1 MIAAP
6 HSNTAVEAAEQ
17 VAEQLAAYGDKLLGL
32 IPAERIRKV
41 EFARP
46 DAALIEGF
54 RQLRDLTSTVADILD
69 ELGFDTAIPASELP
83 PLQAG
88 QRMVGP
94 AVTVRHAPARVS
106 SGYNIAKGHKPPQL
120 GGRDQVSLCKR
131 GDVMVIEARGIRDAS
146 NFGGLMATSV
156 KEAGIEG
163 LLIDGCVRDVANMRA
178 LKLNVWARGITPRTG
193 KHRIELVEI
202 NGPVDIAGVQVRP
215 GDLLLGDCDGVIVVP
230 LEVAATVLERAQAA
244 TAREEKLVAAL
255 EQGASPQETARIL
268 PPEKW

>member
-1 MIAAP
+1 MSAAT
-6 HSNTAVEAAEQ
+6 SRATQGQ
-17 VAEQLAAYGDKLLGL
+17 VAEQLAAYGDSLLGL
-32 IPAERIRKV
+32 IPADRIRQV
-41 EFARP
+41 GFERP
-46 DAALIEGF
+46 APALIDGF
-54 RQLRDLTSTVADILD
+54 RKLRDLTSTVADILD
-69 ELGFDTAIPASELP
+69 EMGYDTAIPASELP

-94 AVTVRHAPARVS
+94 AVTVRHAPARLS
-106 SGYNIAKGHKPPQL
+106 SGYNIAKGNRPPQL
-120 GGRDQVSLCKR
+120 GGRDQVALCQR

-163 LLIDGCVRDVANMRA
+163 LVIDGCVRDVANMRA
-178 LKLNVWARGITPRTG
+178 MHLAVWARGITPRTG
-193 KHRIELVEI
+193 KHRIELVEF

-230 LEVAATVLERAQAA
+230 LEVAAAVLERAQAA
-244 TAREEKLVAAL
+244 TVREEKLVAAL

>member
-1 MIAAP
+1 MNTTPTNAA
-6 HSNTAVEAAEQ
+6 SAGANVRAELD
-17 VAEQLAAYGDKLLGL
+17 AFGDRWLGL
-32 IPAERIRKV
+32 IPAERIRRV
-41 EFARP
+41 HFERP
-46 DAALIEGF
+46 PAALIEGF

-69 ELGFDTAIPASELP
+69 ELGYDTAIPASELP
-83 PLQAG
+83 PLQPG

-94 AVTVRHAPARVS
+94 AMTVRHAPARLS
-106 SGYNIAKGHKPPQL
+106 SGFNIAKGQKPPQL
-120 GGRDQVSLCKR
+120 GGRDQVTLCQR
-131 GDVMVIEARGIRDAS
+131 GDVMVIEARGIPHAS

-156 KEAGIEG
+156 KEAGIDG
-163 LLIDGCVRDVANMRA
+163 LLIDGWVRDVANMRA
-178 LKLNVWARGITPRTG
+178 MGLQVWARGATPRTG

-215 GDLLLGDCDGVIVVP
+215 GDLVLGDCDGVIIVP
-230 LEVAATVLERAQAA
+230 LDVAATVLERAQAA